1 MIPILEF
8 AYLIIVHPTDQP
20 VHRIFMTRA
29 ACERTVKQVNY
40 TYQWPYVGCR
50 LPAWRTLKTGEP
62 KVR

>member
-20 VHRIFMTRA
+20 VHRVFMTRA
-29 ACERTVKQVNY
+29 ACERTVKRVAPY
-40 TYQWPYVGCR
+40 YQWPYVGCR
-50 LPAWRTLKTGEP
+50 LPTWRTLRPGES